1 MSQPR
6 NFLHAVWLFA
16 GGILLCAC
24 AGNQTEA
31 EKNNIATDSESG
43 QRACF
48 QRAQVTGFKTLD
60 RTNLIVYAPTKSSA
74 YHVRIS
80 PPASELRFANAI
92 AFDSGGTRICGHPGE
107 GVIFNS
113 GSVARKY
120 FVTDVYRLDTEAVQN
135 LIAEFSGEVNVEPQ
149 NTLEV
154 EIERDIEPADE

>member
-1 MSQPR
+1 MSERR
-6 NFLHAVWLFA
+6 NFLRGVWLLA

-24 AGNQTEA
+24 AGNQAEA
-31 EKNNIATDSESG
+31 EKKNIATDAESG

-48 QRAQVTGFKTLD
+48 QRGQVSGFKTLD

-92 AFDSGGTRICGHPGE
+92 AFDSGGSRICGHPGE
-107 GVIFNS
+107 GVIFDS

-135 LIAEFSGEVNVEPQ
+135 LIVEFGGDVNVEPR
-149 NTLEV
+149 NTLEA
-154 EIERDIEPADE
+154 EIERDIEQADE